1 MAMKTLLLVLTVL
14 VLTMP
19 SYALA
24 CSPAYPDE
32 SMARESKGLFV
43 GTAISSR
50 WSDERPHLKVRVKV
64 TEVLRGRA
72 SGEIFAI
79 SPCALPIKD
88 GERVVVVQY
97 EDGKY
102 DYDQVVYPADMAEK
116 VFRVGL
122 HAGH

>member
-1 MAMKTLLLVLTVL
+1 MKTLLLTLTIVSL
-14 VLTMP
+14 ALP
-19 SYALA
+19 SYVLA
-24 CSPAYPDE
+24 CSPASPNE

-64 TEVLRGRA
+64 TEVLRGKA

-79 SPCALPIKD
+79 SPCALPIND

-97 EDGKY
+97 TDGKY
-102 DYDQVVYPADMAEK
+102 EYNQVVYPADMGEK
-116 VFRVGL
+116 AFRAGL
-122 HAGH
+122 RAGH

>member
-1 MAMKTLLLVLTVL
+1 MKTLLLALTIVAL
-14 VLTMP
+14 ALP
-19 SYALA
+19 SYVLA

-64 TEVLRGRA
+64 TEVLRGKT
-72 SGEIFAI
+72 SGETSAI
-79 SPCALPIKD
+79 SPCALPIND

-102 DYDQVVYPADMAEK
+102 DYNQFVYPADMAEK
-116 VFRVGL
+116 VFRAALRVG
-122 HAGH
+122 H

>member
-1 MAMKTLLLVLTVL
+1 MKTPLLALTIVAL
-14 VLTMP
+14 ALP
-19 SYALA
+19 SYVSA
-24 CSPAYPDE
+24 CSPNYPNE

-50 WSDERPHLKVRVKV
+50 WSDKRPHLKVRIKV

-72 SGEIFAI
+72 SGEILAI
-79 SPCALPIKD
+79 SPCALPIND

-116 VFRVGL
+116 LFRARL
-122 HAGH
+122 RTGH

>member
-1 MAMKTLLLVLTVL
+1 MKTLLLALTIVAL
-14 VLTMP
+14 ALP
-19 SYALA
+19 SCVLA

-50 WSDERPHLKVRVKV
+50 WSDERPNLKVRVKV

-79 SPCALPIKD
+79 SPCALPIKN

-97 EDGKY
+97 KDGQY
-102 DYDQVVYPADMAEK
+102 DYKQVVYTAEMAEK
-116 VFRVGL
+116 VLRAGL
-122 HAGH
+122 RAGH